1 MMYTFQFFK
10 EKQPAPANTALVHIY
25 KQVNRLCCFLF
36 STLGNYVATSN
47 FASVPF
53 EKTSN

>member
-1 MMYTFQFFK
+1 MYTFQFFK
-10 EKQPAPANTALVHIY
+10 KKQPAPANTALVHIY